1 MACKSCHSENQ
12 RNFIS
17 EIAIHFPGLA
27 GLSKPIVLVFPTIVV
42 CLECGFA
49 QFAIPNAELRVVREH
64 SSEGEGAGSGK
75 N

>member
-42 CLECGFA
+42 CWNVASRSL
-49 QFAIPNAELRVVREH
+49 QFPMPSCA
-64 SSEGEGAGSGK
+64 S
-75 N
+75 